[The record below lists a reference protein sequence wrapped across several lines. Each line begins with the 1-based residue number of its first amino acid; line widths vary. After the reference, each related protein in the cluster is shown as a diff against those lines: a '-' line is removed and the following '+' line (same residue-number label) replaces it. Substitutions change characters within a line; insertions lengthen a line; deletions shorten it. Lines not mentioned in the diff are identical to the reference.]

1 MGDGIKGSKS
11 PALSQNSNVNFNQS
25 LTESESPPTKSLPQ
39 CVSNSQKNMPW
50 DLNSRKFTID
60 EPINYQMQ
68 KLDSPLESP
77 EEQNMKKRIVE
88 GFKLNPHFI
97 DLEEDVE
104 QKSEENLPQKK
115 IKTIEKDFLDEDEL
129 TFFKPFSNNEDLF
142 QREENN
148 NLSSGPIFNLLSQA
162 EKPEI

>member
-11 PALSQNSNVNFNQS
+11 PALSQNSNVNFNQP
-25 LTESESPPTKSLPQ
+25 LTESESPPTKSLQQ

-50 DLNSRKFTID
+50 DLNSRQFTID
-60 EPINYQMQ
+60 EPLNYQMQ

-97 DLEEDVE
+97 DLEEYLTYNDIILNGTV
-104 QKSEENLPQKK
+104 K
-115 IKTIEKDFLDEDEL
+115 EK
-129 TFFKPFSNNEDLF
+129 
-142 QREENN
+142 
-148 NLSSGPIFNLLSQA
+148 
-162 EKPEI
+162 